1 MQNEKRQN
9 YDIQQQSYLQMYFE
23 LSQTGLCWEDFKGE
37 NQVLST
43 FQPNIQSQIGL
54 FPKVWKFLFPLT
66 ICLD

>member
-1 MQNEKRQN
+1 MLLGTDNKYHLLEWFN
-9 YDIQQQSYLQMYFE
+9 DVEDVVLP
-23 LSQTGLCWEDFKGE
+23 EDFKGE

-43 FQPNIQSQIGL
+43 FQPNMQSQIGL